1 MMRQLFN
8 KEDTVPLGRET
19 AIQKLEWRDAWP
31 YVVGGKEGSLEVE
44 APKIPETKFP
54 STYPV
59 LDEFTQDKLNINFQT
74 LRIPFTEQ
82 LGSLTERPNHLRLFG
97 QESLTS
103 TFTQSFVA
111 RRWQSLQFEA
121 ETAVAF
127 TPENI
132 QQAAG
137 LVNYYNTENWTA
149 LQITYDENL
158 GRILDL
164 TVCDNFSFSQ
174 PLKEKIIVPSEAEYV
189 YLSVTVENEIYY
201 L

>member
-1 MMRQLFN
+1 M
-8 KEDTVPLGRET
+8 
-19 AIQKLEWRDAWP
+19 
-31 YVVGGKEGSLEVE
+31 EVE